1 MKAAIEWCSLPRYS
15 SQPVVSKA
23 DSPLTAKV
31 KVTNM
36 GLGSTNPL
44 EMLEHD
50 GFDEECGVFGV
61 FGSDEAS
68 ILTALG
74 LDALQH
80 CGEEAAGI
88 VIFDSRLF
96 HAHRAP
102 GHVGE
107 NFGADRSNTSP
118 QFCDACLTG
127 HYPIQLAA
135 GLGANKTY
143 HGSGR

>member
-1 MKAAIEWCSLPRYS
+1 
-15 SQPVVSKA
+15 
-23 DSPLTAKV
+23 
-31 KVTNM
+31 M

-44 EMLEHD
+44 KMLEHD

-61 FGSDEAS
+61 FGSYEDS

-74 LDALQH
+74 LDALHH

-96 HAHRAP
+96 RAHHAL
-102 GHVGE
+102 GHVGD

-135 GLGANKTY
+135 GLGANEVY